1 MRHVQ
6 PLDLLW
12 TDEAVFRAKFDKE
25 PFQLE
30 HGLTGHPLFE
40 IPRLLNLAQ
49 MLKRTGKNIAFD
61 AGAIHVEDR
70 WNRRPA
76 STVSLEEAIEGI
88 DRTGAWVI
96 LKHCELDAEYK
107 ALMER
112 VMLDIE
118 RLSGTD
124 LLKNTR
130 LLEAQIMLTSP
141 GRVTPYHIDNE
152 CNVLLQIRG
161 EKDVSV
167 FDQTDREVLT
177 ERELERFWVGE
188 WNAADYK
195 LRYQNRAKV
204 FRLTP
209 GGAVHIPV
217 TAPHWV
223 QNDNNVS
230 VSLSINFE
238 WKDELISN
246 VYRANFIL
254 RSLGI
259 RPRSPGVSH
268 LVDSTKHLVMSIGF
282 PPAQYTAR
290 RTIRLLSHL
299 KRN

>member
-1 MRHVQ
+1 MQHVQ
-6 PLDLLW
+6 PLNMLW
-12 TDEAVFRAKFDKE
+12 TDEAIFRAKFDKE

-30 HGLTGHPLFE
+30 HGLVDHPLFE
-40 IPRLLNLAQ
+40 IPRLLRLAQ

-76 STVSLEEAIEGI
+76 SSISLEEAIEGI

-107 ALMER
+107 ALMET
-112 VMLDIE
+112 VMSDIE

-124 LLKNTR
+124 LRNNTK
-130 LLEAQIMLTSP
+130 LFEAQIMLTSP

-195 LRYQNRAKV
+195 LRYQDRAKV
-204 FRLTP
+204 FRLAP
-209 GGAVHIPV
+209 GEAVHIPV

-246 VYRANFIL
+246 VYRANFML
-254 RSLGI
+254 RSLGM
-259 RPRSPGVSH
+259 RPKSPGVSRFM
-268 LVDSTKHLVMSIGF
+268 DSTKNLAMSIGF
-282 PPAQYTAR
+282 RPVQYAAR
-290 RTIRLLSHL
+290 RAIRLRSYL
-299 KRN
+299 KRT